1 MTEKTIEKTYE
12 ITNTVKTYI
21 AEDGKEFSD
30 MDKCIIYE
38 NELDLNHYANKYK
51 MKFISV
57 PTFVCSGDDKY
68 VYGISFYFP
77 QDGNE
82 DELKKLLTI
91 YQNYNIS
98 ENGEKWKIDWV
109 RNLNNVRD
117 SNFEIKI
124 PLLNKRDNYIFY
136 FYWKE
141 CYEDYDYFYN
151 QIISKETA
159 MAKLE
164 KEIKEFEEI
173 FGSKIGT
180 VYARGK

>member
-1 MTEKTIEKTYE
+1 MIKKTTEKTYE
-12 ITNTVKTYI
+12 ITNIVKTYI
-21 AEDGKEFSD
+21 AKDDKEFSD

-38 NELDLNHYANKYK
+38 SELDLNHYADKYK
-51 MKFISV
+51 MKSISV
-57 PTFVCSGDDKY
+57 PTFICDDDKH

-91 YQNYNIS
+91 YQNYKIS
-98 ENGEKWKIDWV
+98 ENAEKWKIDWV
-109 RNLNNVRD
+109 RNLSNVRD

-124 PLLNKRDNYIFY
+124 PSLNKRDNYIFY

-151 QIISKETA
+151 QIVSKETA
-159 MAKLE
+159 MAELE
-164 KEIKEFEEI
+164 KEIKRFEVIFGTKFEE
-173 FGSKIGT
+173 KN
-180 VYARGK
+180 K